1 MKGFHERMIILA
13 LTAASFLLSGCGPA
27 GKDLG
32 RIINTASG
40 MPAWKEISMEA
51 QNMSEEKGLQPDTM
65 QEPAPAEEEAPETAE
80 ASPEWP
86 DWARAYW
93 EFIFNGRYSFDDF
106 AVSAVGLLDLNQDE
120 TPELVLYHY
129 SSGSL
134 GGWYSFYYYNGSEA
148 VPVLNQEGEAVVC
161 GTHLYLY
168 YYPES
173 RKLMM
178 YHRMSIILGN
188 YQGSYGYVRE
198 VEETDGAPSVRNIIR
213 VRQHPELTM
222 EIAQDARKAP
232 GETAGIAANREDAL
246 VSNELLALA
255 EKYENGQW
263 ETVSGEEYIC
273 EKYQLI
279 PLGEIRR
286 DYWGYGA
293 EVTMSAYFTYQWQC
307 AEDEDYRVLPTKEEF
322 EELLTLWEQG
332 AEKREELAAV

>member
-1 MKGFHERMIILA
+1 MGELRKNRGQLTLVMA
-13 LTAASFLLSGCGPA
+13 LFLLNGCGPA
-27 GKDLG
+27 KKDLG
-32 RIINTASG
+32 RITDAASG
-40 MPAWKEISMEA
+40 MPVWKEISMEA

-65 QEPAPAEEEAPETAE
+65 QEPAPAEEEVPEAAE

-93 EFIFNGRYSFDDF
+93 DFIFNGRYSFDDF
-106 AVSAVGLLDLNQDE
+106 PVSAAGLLDLNQDE

-134 GGWYSFYYYNGSEA
+134 GGWYAFYYYNGREA
-148 VPVLNQEGEAVVC
+148 VPVFNQEGEAVVC
-161 GTHLYLY
+161 GTELHLY

-178 YHRMSIILGN
+178 YHMMYLVLGN

-213 VRQHPELTM
+213 VGQHPELTM
-222 EIAQDARKAP
+222 EIAQDAEKDP
-232 GETAGIAANREDAL
+232 GGTAGIAANREDAL

-263 ETVSGEEYIC
+263 ETISGEEYIR

-279 PLGEIRR
+279 PLGEVRK
-286 DYWGYGA
+286 DYWEYGV
-293 EVTMSAYFTYQWQC
+293 EVTMDAYFTYQWQC
-307 AEDEDYRVLPTKEEF
+307 AKDEDYRVLPTREEF
-322 EELLTLWEQG
+322 EELLARWEQG
-332 AEKREELAAV
+332 AGKREELAGE